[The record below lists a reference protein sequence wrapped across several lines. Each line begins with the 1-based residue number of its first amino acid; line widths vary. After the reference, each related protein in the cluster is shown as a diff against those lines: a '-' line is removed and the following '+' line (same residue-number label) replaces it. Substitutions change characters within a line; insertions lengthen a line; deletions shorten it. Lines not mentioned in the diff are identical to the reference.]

1 MCCLPLVS
9 EVSIMLRFILH
20 WLIYFL
26 LSRCDA
32 LPENLDSPG
41 SHRRSHAKTDFLIKQ
56 WDPGILWDQFG
67 IRSDIV
73 VYLYFAPF
81 M

>member
-1 MCCLPLVS
+1 MYCLLLVS
-9 EVSIMLRFILH
+9 EVSIVLLFILC
-20 WLIYFL
+20 WLIQIVLF
-26 LSRCDA
+26 RCEA
-32 LPENLDSPG
+32 RPENLDNPG
-41 SHRRSHAKTDFLIKQ
+41 SHRRSHAKSDFLIKQ

-73 VYLYFAPF
+73 VYLYFTPF